1 MQRYLM
7 ALLTAAHQH
16 NSGAT
21 TAAAAGEAEGSD
33 AAAPAAAVAPLAEAL
48 AGRQLLLRA
57 ASGAGDVII
66 AAA

>member
-1 MQRYLM
+1 M

-16 NSGAT
+16 NSGAP
-21 TAAAAGEAEGSD
+21 AAAAGSKAEGGD
-33 AAAPAAAVAPLAEAL
+33 AAAPAAAVAPLAQAL